1 MPAMGIPQFSNHP
14 DRPIEH
20 FMKPTAK
27 NRLGKLL
34 PGGKLGLMSRLSH
47 LIIVQVVFVFAAL
60 AVIIF
65 SPHDDTSIST
75 GQGRHYTEFEAFADS
90 VMAVTDANIED
101 LSESQSA
108 VFGKL
113 DELYRRHV
121 PVRAVGLYV
130 CAGDGFERVQAYH
143 RDDDSKPLPWNEATL
158 SILGHKSVPIDA
170 SGPATAIIPL
180 ELTDHYVVYCH
191 PMPLGGG
198 REGMLIA
205 ALDHDL
211 VLWDRGAFGYAL
223 FLLFLCAALIA
234 LLTVY
239 LIHRNFSM
247 PFKRMVHGFEK
258 TSDGELYYLMET
270 ASENE
275 LNQLAT
281 VFNKFSRTLYNDQ
294 KQLAAYDDR
303 LRTAS
308 LSLNESRQLLTAVIG
323 SSPVGII
330 TADTDGLIVLYN
342 RKAGEMFGYDD
353 ADVIGRSFGD
363 LFTNS
368 REACGAIESCNRE
381 RRSEVLAK
389 RADGSQ
395 FPAYLISSSLATDAG
410 ATNGCVY
417 IIRDISESKQFQEMM
432 VRLDRYYTKGE
443 MASEIAHEIN
453 NYLSI
458 LMGNVELVPLLLRK
472 GKQDKLEA
480 KLELMHTTIEKI
492 ARFTDGLLDGSH
504 DQVHFASIDINQI
517 VQNVLAFLEPQNRF
531 DNIEVE
537 TDLSTDAPLVE
548 VDPGLIQQVLVN
560 LIYNAADAVNELED
574 GRKITVRTYLV
585 DGAPEPTLGVTI
597 HDNGPGV
604 QSDKEPLLFRK
615 RFTTKR
621 NGHGI
626 GLITC
631 RKILDSHDGDITY
644 EMADGARFNFVVPV
658 NHAVE
663 ETDTP
668 VPPTAETSPA

>member
-1 MPAMGIPQFSNHP
+1 MLVMGSPQFSNAP

-20 FMKPTAK
+20 FMKPTAN
-27 NRLGKLL
+27 NRFGKLL
-34 PGGKLGLMSRLSH
+34 PGGRLGLMSRLSH

-65 SPHDDTSIST
+65 SPHDDASIST
-75 GQGRHYTEFEAFADS
+75 GQGRHYTGFEAFADS
-90 VMAVTDANIED
+90 IVSVAGANVGELRD
-101 LSESQSA
+101 SQSA
-108 VFGKL
+108 VSRLL
-113 DELYRRHV
+113 DGLYRRHEA
-121 PVRAVGLYV
+121 VRAVGLYV
-130 CAGDGFERVQAYH
+130 CAGDGFERVEAYH
-143 RDDDSKPLPWNEATL
+143 RDDDSDPLPWDEATL
-158 SILGHKSVPIDA
+158 AILGHESVSADA
-170 SGPATAIIPL
+170 PEHATAIVPL
-180 ELTDHYVVYCH
+180 ELTDDYVVYCQ
-191 PMPLGGG
+191 PMPADDGHQA
-198 REGMLIA
+198 MLIA
-205 ALDHDL
+205 AWDHDL

-239 LIHRNFSM
+239 LIHRHFSM

-308 LSLNESRQLLTAVIG
+308 LSLDESRRLLTAVVG
-323 SSPVGII
+323 SSPVGVI

-353 ADVIGRSFGD
+353 ADVIGHCFSD
-363 LFTNS
+363 LFANS
-368 REACGAIESCNRE
+368 REACGAVESCE
-381 RRSEVLAK
+381 HEHGSEVLAK

-395 FPAYLISSSLATDAG
+395 FPAYLISSPLTTDTG

-417 IIRDISESKQFQEMM
+417 IVRDISESKQFQEMM

-480 KLELMHTTIEKI
+480 KLELMHKTIEKI

-504 DQVHFASIDINQI
+504 DQVRFASVDINQI
-517 VQNVLAFLEPQNRF
+517 VQNVLAFLKPQNRF

-537 TDLSTDAPLVE
+537 TDLSTDAMLVE

-574 GRKITVRTYLV
+574 GRKITVRTQLV
-585 DGAPEPTLGVTI
+585 DGASEPTLGVTI

-604 QSDKEPLLFRK
+604 QPDKEPLLFRK

-644 EMADGARFNFVVPV
+644 EMADGALFKFVVPV

-663 ETDTP
+663 ETDPP
-668 VPPTAETSPA
+668 VPAAAETSPV